1 MRGKTRHVSFFSPKR
16 PLSQRG
22 DPPDRGWAHRPLHDS
37 YLPGA
42 HWALW
47 ALCGGSSTLFFQGQ
61 KTRRRI
67 RPWSSELYIRS
78 TVGQTSPFMP
88 GTTYVGRRRGQSALS
103 NGRPAWHASRRSGHD
118 MSRIAT
124 VACHFSRAH
133 RVSFCYLDI
142 RTLCRCFRGDDDRR
156 AQPVRGQDLC
166 HVVGLGHVRGVV
178 WEFCGRG
185 GLSLVDIILV

>member
-1 MRGKTRHVSFFSPKR
+1 
-16 PLSQRG
+16 
-22 DPPDRGWAHRPLHDS
+22 
-37 YLPGA
+37 
-42 HWALW
+42 
-47 ALCGGSSTLFFQGQ
+47 
-61 KTRRRI
+61 
-67 RPWSSELYIRS
+67 
-78 TVGQTSPFMP
+78 
-88 GTTYVGRRRGQSALS
+88 
-103 NGRPAWHASRRSGHD
+103 

-185 GLSLVDIILV
+185 GLSLVDIILVQGLEPCVMPPFDSEMVYFGEGLGNTGRVSVVAHFQKKHIYK